1 MKNLGKITLFLAV
14 IVAAFLTS
22 LLVAHVVLL
31 IANLYTLNF
40 ITGFTFGQ
48 VFGIISLIHIMTYKF
63 KKLDADN
70 TFIEVVKQTS
80 KEIVIKALFLLL
92 SWGLA
97 FLSYAIIT

>member
-14 IVAAFLTS
+14 
-22 LLVAHVVLL
+22 
-31 IANLYTLNF
+31 
-40 ITGFTFGQ
+40 
-48 VFGIISLIHIMTYKF
+48 TYKF